1 MLKRG
6 WIALLVA
13 ITTLLT
19 TWVVGPCVPAHAQA
33 GAPEIAQAELRLWPE
48 YDDPGLLVI
57 FSGAFS
63 EGTPAPVKVALPVA
77 AGARNVQA
85 TFMDQSGTL
94 INRPFEIKD
103 NILTYEVPSATFH
116 IEYYVDRA
124 PSAGQRDIEFTF
136 EAPYAIDSLQMSIQ
150 QPARATA
157 FSVEPAADASG
168 QRSDGLTYHT
178 LGRNDLAAGER
189 VGLRIR
195 YTKPDSALTAPQL
208 AVTATDGPAA
218 GGAAATAP
226 AAQKTNLLPWLLI
239 GLGAAMLIGIVAW
252 WLLSQRK
259 QAPVVR
265 TAPPPSRAGS
275 RTAASTAGAATA
287 GAATAAAAY
296 CTQCG
301 EPLHA
306 SDRFCPQCGTRRRA

>member
-6 WIALLVA
+6 WIALLAA
-13 ITTLLT
+13 ITTLFT
-19 TWVVGPCVPAHAQA
+19 TWVVVPCVPAHAQA
-33 GAPEIAQAELRLWPE
+33 GAPEVAQAELRLWPE

-85 TFMDQSGTL
+85 TFMDESGTL

-124 PSAGQRDIEFTF
+124 PSAGQRNIEFTL
-136 EAPYAIDSLQMSIQ
+136 EAPYAIDSLQISIQ

-178 LGRNDLAAGER
+178 LGRNDLAAGEQ
-189 VGLRIR
+189 VDLRIR

-208 AVTATDGPAA
+208 AVTATDGAA
-218 GGAAATAP
+218 AGAAAAAP
-226 AAQKTNLLPWLLI
+226 SAPKTNLLPWLLI

-259 QAPVVR
+259 KAPVVR

-275 RTAASTAGAATA
+275 RTAASTAG
-287 GAATAAAAY
+287 AAY